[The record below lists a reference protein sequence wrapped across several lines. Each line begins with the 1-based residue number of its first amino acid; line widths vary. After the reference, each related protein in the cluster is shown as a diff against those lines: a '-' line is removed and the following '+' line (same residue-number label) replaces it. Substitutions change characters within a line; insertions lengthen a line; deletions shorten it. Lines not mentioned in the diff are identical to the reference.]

1 MKINFRISI
10 AMAVLLFASIV
21 PVSAQNQG
29 ETSFKQTCAACHSI
43 GKGKLVGP
51 DLLNVQER
59 RTEEWLLKFIKSS
72 QSMIK
77 SGDKYADSLFQVYN
91 QVVMPDQPALSDGQI
106 KDILTYI
113 KTPNSSPVASTP
125 VDTAEQL
132 KQKAGNASDGVFSTT
147 NMVLFVFIL
156 ILLSVIFF
164 LYRTVKNLSEELI
177 DYYSSDRSFF
187 KNK

>member
-1 MKINFRISI
+1 MKMNFCFSI
-10 AMAVLLFASIV
+10 AIAVLFFASTV
-21 PVSAQNQG
+21 PVSAQDKAEG
-29 ETSFKQTCAACHSI
+29 AFKQTCAACHSI

-77 SGDKYADSLFQVYN
+77 SGDKYADSLFQAYN
-91 QVVMPDQPALSDGQI
+91 QVIMPDQPALFDGQI

-113 KTPNSSPVASTP
+113 KTKSSGPAASVPVA
-125 VDTAEQL
+125 TAEQS
-132 KQKAGNASDGVFSTT
+132 KQKARNDAGILFSAT
-147 NMVLFVFIL
+147 NIILFIL
-156 ILLSVIFF
+156 ILFLLIVIFF
-164 LYRTVKNLSEELI
+164 LSRTIKNLSEQLM

-187 KNK
+187 

>member
-1 MKINFRISI
+1 MKIYSRLFISV
-10 AMAVLLFASIV
+10 AVLFFISLVS
-21 PVSAQNQG
+21 VSAQDKA
-29 ETSFKQTCAACHSI
+29 EATFKQNCAACHSI

-113 KTPNSSPVASTP
+113 KTTNSSPVASAP

-132 KQKAGNASDGVFSTT
+132 KQKAGNGSDGVFSTT
-147 NMVLFVFIL
+147 NMVLSVFIL
-156 ILLSVIFF
+156 VLLSVIFF